1 MTMRWLLAAV
11 LVVLPAAPVA
21 AADDALKVSPGRID
35 TLRMGTSLTQAE
47 RQGWVAPA
55 ALCDGWTAGPKAL
68 LSNRHGEVFKAFPT
82 TVTKRRVLSMWATGN
97 VVSTRGIRTRGLGA
111 RAHKGSSVTS
121 LREAYPALRKL
132 GRTTVRGAS
141 MPVYS
146 IAGPSGHLDFFV
158 ADRQVSF
165 VVVRTAK
172 VDWRRPAT
180 DGC

>member
-1 MTMRWLLAAV
+1 MTMRLLLATV

-21 AADDALKVSPGRID
+21 ADEALTVSPGRID
-35 TLRMGTSLTQAE
+35 TLRMGTSLTRAQG
-47 RQGWVAPA
+47 QGWVAPA

-82 TVTKRRVLSMWATGN
+82 YVAKRRVMSMWATGN
-97 VVSTRGIRTRGLGA
+97 VVSTRGIRTQGLGA
-111 RAHKGSSVTS
+111 RAHKGSSVVS
-121 LREAYPALRKL
+121 LREAYPGLRKL
-132 GRTTVRGAS
+132 GRTTVSGAS
-141 MPVYS
+141 MSVYS
-146 IAGPSGHLDFFV
+146 VAGPSGHLDFFV

-165 VVVRTAK
+165 VVVRAAK